1 MSEGNGR
8 ILTELKQRK
17 EELHKTEELIQ
28 RKGTESQEKYLENIQ
43 GEVMEFQRTQPY
55 ELMQKTKELGYRE
68 NRGIKN
74 ICFEIPRGNKMEFI
88 C

>member
-1 MSEGNGR
+1 
-8 ILTELKQRK
+8 
-17 EELHKTEELIQ
+17 
-28 RKGTESQEKYLENIQ
+28 
-43 GEVMEFQRTQPY
+43 MEFQRTQPY